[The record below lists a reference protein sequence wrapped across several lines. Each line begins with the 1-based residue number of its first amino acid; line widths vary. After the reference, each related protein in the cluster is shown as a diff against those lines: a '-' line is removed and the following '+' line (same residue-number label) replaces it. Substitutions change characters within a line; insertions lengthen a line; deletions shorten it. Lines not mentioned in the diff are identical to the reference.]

1 MIGRRDLELI
11 IVCGK
16 ETKQKNDFYCKISG
30 HFNRDISLVITT
42 LMKSHFWCSFDEMKV
57 DLILLNKSVNFF

>member
-30 HFNRDISLVITT
+30 HLNRDIFTRDYDT
-42 LMKSHFWCSFDEMKV
+42 HGNPTFGANLMK
-57 DLILLNKSVNFF
+57 

>member
-11 IVCGK
+11 IVFGK
-16 ETKQKNDFYCKISG
+16 ETKQISG
-30 HFNRDISLVITT
+30 HFNRDISLVNTT
-42 LMKSHFWCSFDEMKV
+42 LMKSHFWFSFDEMKV